1 MIVNWVDEIET
12 DVRAALAQRGS
23 LSARDLGR
31 RLGVSEESA
40 VSFIALLASSAHMG
54 VSGVGGWNEVYG
66 RRRRGEAEGAGARQ

>member
-1 MIVNWVDEIET
+1 MIANWVDET

-40 VSFIALLASSAHMG
+40 VGFIALLASSAHVG
-54 VSGVGGWNEVYG
+54 GSGVGWWNEAYG
-66 RRRRGEAEGAGARQ
+66 DHTVSGSAGPVERRV